1 MKIVLSGIETNN
13 KGAELMLY
21 AILQEIERQY
31 PNAEVYV
38 PIFAIKQGFNYIQT
52 PIRLKDKP
60 LACAIRLLYK
70 LKIYSIF
77 YRLHLPTFW
86 LQDIYPVHNADYFID
101 ASGFAFSDQWKPT
114 AETVKRWEY
123 LLSKY
128 KQQGTKIFFLPQ
140 AFGPAEMP
148 NTQKEFSILNKYADI
163 IMPREQV
170 SYDYLINAKVNKNKI
185 VKFTDFTSLVKGKFP
200 KQYEHLRNG
209 ICIIPNMRM
218 IDKGVI
224 SFNNY
229 VELLADI
236 IKISSNNGHPV
247 YLLNHEGICDE
258 KLAYMCKDRLDLPVE
273 VVSGLNALEVKGL
286 IASAYL
292 CISSRFHGVASALN
306 SCVPCLA
313 TSWSHKYA
321 ELFKDYKMEGCVLD
335 LTNRDLSMTKIME
348 YLQVDK
354 NKEIRSDLIS
364 VIPHIQNETK
374 KMWEYIWG

>member
-1 MKIVLSGIETNN
+1 
-13 KGAELMLY
+13 
-21 AILQEIERQY
+21 
-31 PNAEVYV
+31 
-38 PIFAIKQGFNYIQT
+38 
-52 PIRLKDKP
+52 
-60 LACAIRLLYK
+60 
-70 LKIYSIF
+70 
-77 YRLHLPTFW
+77 
-86 LQDIYPVHNADYFID
+86 
-101 ASGFAFSDQWKPT
+101 
-114 AETVKRWEY
+114 
-123 LLSKY
+123 
-128 KQQGTKIFFLPQ
+128 
-140 AFGPAEMP
+140 MP